1 VRSEEDQDYSVKG
14 TIKFHIRGNDS
25 FHVTPELKK
34 KVLDDLRVYLSGNG
48 LHFTTLAKKDASFTF
63 DNVPSGNYILEAAS
77 TIFDYPALKVDVGV
91 KNKGKIRAK
100 MLDDLAAPYP
110 ISMEPVGRLNYFEE
124 RTSGL
129 AVMKNLLFSPMV
141 IMTVVML
148 GMTAF
153 MQNIDP
159 NTLKEMQN
167 QGNGDAPPRP
177 EDPAAL
183 ISDFL
188 H

>member
-1 VRSEEDQDYSVKG
+1 
-14 TIKFHIRGNDS
+14 
-25 FHVTPELKK
+25 
-34 KVLDDLRVYLSGNG
+34 
-48 LHFTTLAKKDASFTF
+48 
-63 DNVPSGNYILEAAS
+63 
-77 TIFDYPALKVDVGV
+77 
-91 KNKGKIRAK
+91 
-100 MLDDLAAPYP
+100 
-110 ISMEPVGRLNYFEE
+110 
-124 RTSGL
+124 
-129 AVMKNLLFSPMV
+129 MKNLLFSPMV